1 MWCKQEKDIPY
12 LFGGAYAYAYSY
24 FWHSFI
30 NFPHAYITA
39 DSCKLSKFLNKYDF
53 ADIPYNFWHIL
64 FSCSF
69 DNVAY
74 NFKIYKQICCGDGK
88 ER

>member
-30 NFPHAYITA
+30 NFSHAYITA
-39 DSCKLSKFLNKYDF
+39 DSSKLSKFLNKYDF
-53 ADIPYNFWHIL
+53 ADIPYNFWYIL
-64 FSCSF
+64 CLIMSLTISRFISKSA
-69 DNVAY
+69 VEMERS
-74 NFKIYKQICCGDGK
+74 GD
-88 ER
+88 